1 MKTAI
6 YLRQSLDKE
15 GSLSIF
21 GQKEMCLKFAKNRE
35 NIEIYS
41 DKGWSGKNIS
51 RPAFE
56 KMMEVTIQAFL
67 I

>member
-6 YLRQSLDKE
+6 YLRQSLEKE

-21 GQKEMCLKFAKNRE
+21 GQKEMCLKFAQNKE

-56 KMMEVTIQAFL
+56 KMMEDVDAAD
-67 I
+67 